1 VGIDTIHDKTL
12 AKGGYY
18 VPLSG
23 VKTDSAARAA
33 FKAPFSAKAV
43 ALRRLF
49 ARPAAQLTRSN
60 GLRRALAGNFR

>member
-49 ARPAAQLTRSN
+49 AAPGCATDAQQWPVARPC
-60 GLRRALAGNFR
+60 G